1 MAKKK
6 SGQWVKR
13 PVIGEN
19 YEFSTFGFD
28 IEVEA
33 LKIVKKDDKVQVKM
47 VKLINDGSSG
57 DAKQFLEPLQK
68 MINDGHVMEVQ
79 RISLRTL

>member
-6 SGQWVKR
+6 SGQWVY
-13 PVIGEN
+13 PALIGEHYVFN
-19 YEFSTFGFD
+19 TFGFE

-68 MINDGHVMEVQ
+68 MIDNGHVMEVQ
-79 RISLRTL
+79 RIALRTL

>member
-13 PVIGEN
+13 LIVGEK
-19 YEFSTFGFD
+19 YQFSTFGFD

-33 LKIVKKDDKVQVKM
+33 LKIVDPEKVQVKM
-47 VKLINDGSSG
+47 ISLIKDGSSG
-57 DAKQFLEPLQK
+57 DAKQFLEPMQK
-68 MINDGHVMEVQ
+68 MINEGHVMEVLK
-79 RISLRTL
+79 ISLRTL